1 MTDDLYL
8 KDLNQ
13 YYCTTNHYVHP
24 LFRSI
29 KYTDGVQYLMS
40 NGYSWFV
47 TDAMAVLVA
56 GPRRVRMEPFLVIKL
71 NLRENKP
78 AQMTMD
84 DGNGKIVYRQNY
96 GYTEAKVELKIYFEN
111 RVLMLPSER

>member
-13 YYCTTNHYVHP
+13 YYCTTNHYIHP
-24 LFRSI
+24 LFPKIR
-29 KYTDGVQYLMS
+29 YTDGVQYILR

-47 TDAMAVLVA
+47 TDSMSVIAY
-56 GPRRVRMEPFLVIKL
+56 GPPRVRREPFLVIKL
-71 NLRENKP
+71 NLRYDGT

-84 DGNGKIVYRQNY
+84 DGNRNIKYRQNY
-96 GYTEAKVELKIYFEN
+96 AFTDAKRALEIFYEN
-111 RVLMLPSER
+111 GVLLLPSER